1 MADQDQVVVDR
12 LNYILNN
19 CSETQIRYIRARMA
33 PDCKSDADAAR
44 AVNIKPSTKYSW
56 DNVHEINEAVGLL
69 RMEQVRTESLL
80 ATAITRAARR
90 ILQEYTIDAAVALI
104 SALTEGGHV
113 GISAAR
119 EILDRGGIPAVSRS
133 EIETTE
139 PVSVIILDE

>member
-19 CSETQIRYIRARMA
+19 CSETQIRYIRARME
-33 PDCKSDADAAR
+33 PDCRSDADAAR

-56 DNVHEINEAVGLL
+56 DNVHEINEAVDLL

-90 ILQEYTIDAAVALI
+90 IMQEYTIDAAIALI

-119 EILDRGGIPAVSRS
+119 EILDRSGIPAVSRTEA
-133 EIETTE
+133 EITA
-139 PVSVIILDE
+139 PISIILDE